1 MSIASRPQRLWSLVF
16 CLFAAFTVSSAA
28 QATSG
33 NPTLD
38 KHLSR
43 IDFAVNG
50 IGIFT
55 KDVTGTNYLGTSF
68 TQHTGSTLGALI
80 SVRYIKSP
88 YIGGEFNYTYSRYTQ
103 SFRYPSGSGQTGDVT
118 EIGLIGGVQNNV
130 SEYSLG
136 YVIHPRYTL
145 LGARPFLSAGAGST
159 AFRPTTG
166 GGQGLKSQARATYYY
181 AAGLEKELTPHFG
194 VRAQFR
200 QAFFK
205 APDFGQN
212 YLTIQKQTW
221 TIEPGFGFVI
231 HF

>member
-1 MSIASRPQRLWSLVF
+1 MSIASRSQRVLSLVF
-16 CLFAAFTVSSAA
+16 CLFAALTVSSAA
-28 QATSG
+28 QAPSS
-33 NPTLD
+33 NPKLD

-55 KDVTGTNYLGTSF
+55 KDVTGTNYLNADI

-80 SVRYIKSP
+80 TIRYTKSP

-103 SFRYPSGSGQTGDVT
+103 TFRQAGTNDFIYYTGG
-118 EIGLIGGVQNNV
+118 IQNNV

-136 YVIHPRYTL
+136 YVIHPPHSI
-145 LGARPFLSAGAGST
+145 LGASPFVAVGAGTT
-159 AFRPTTG
+159 AFRPTKG
-166 GGQGLKSQARATYYY
+166 GGQSLINQARATYYY
-181 AAGLEKELTPHFG
+181 SAGLEKELSPHFG
-194 VRAQFR
+194 IRAQFR

-205 APDFGQN
+205 APDFGTN
-212 YLTIQKQTW
+212 LLTLQKHTW
-221 TIEPGFGFVI
+221 TIEPGIGFVI

>member
-1 MSIASRPQRLWSLVF
+1 MSIASRSQRVLSLVF
-16 CLFAAFTVSSAA
+16 CLFAALTVSSAA
-28 QATSG
+28 QATSS

-55 KDVTGTNYLGTSF
+55 KDVTGTNDLNANV

-80 SVRYIKSP
+80 TIRYTKSP

-103 SFRYPSGSGQTGDVT
+103 SFRQAGTKDFIYIV
-118 EIGLIGGVQNNV
+118 GGVQNNV

-136 YVIHPRYTL
+136 YVMHPPHQI
-145 LGARPFLSAGAGST
+145 LGASPFISVGAGTT
-159 AFRPTTG
+159 AFRPTKG
-166 GGQGLKSQARATYYY
+166 GGQSLINQARATYYY
-181 AAGLEKELTPHFG
+181 SAGLEKELTPHFG
-194 VRAQFR
+194 IRAQFR

-205 APDFGQN
+205 APDFGTN
-212 YLTIQKQTW
+212 YLTLQKHTW
-221 TIEPGFGFVI
+221 TIEPGIGFVI

>member
-1 MSIASRPQRLWSLVF
+1 MSIVSRSQRVLSLVF
-16 CLFAAFTVSSAA
+16 CLFAALTVSSVA
-28 QATSG
+28 QATSS

-43 IDFAVNG
+43 LDLAING
-50 IGIFT
+50 MGVFT

-80 SVRYIKSP
+80 TVRYTISP
-88 YIGGEFNYTYSRYTQ
+88 YLGFEGNYTYSRYTQ
-103 SFRYPSGSGQTGDVT
+103 SFRQPGVTTGTGDVY
-118 EIGLIGGVQNNV
+118 ILGGVQNNV

-136 YVIHPRYTL
+136 YVAHPPHQI
-145 LGARPFLSAGAGST
+145 LGASPFLAVGAGST
-159 AFRPTTG
+159 AFRPTKG
-166 GGQGLKSQARATYYY
+166 GGQSLNSQARATYYY
-181 AAGLEKELTPHFG
+181 AAGLEKEISPHFG

-221 TIEPGFGFVI
+221 SIEPGFGFVI